1 MPTVTV
7 RYFGAARAAAGRA
20 METLALSKAGTVAD
34 LVSAIGQ
41 RHGERMAT
49 VLVRC
54 SFLLDE
60 VAVTATNSE
69 VVDLSTLDVLPPFA
83 GG

>member
-7 RYFGAARAAAGRA
+7 RYFGAARATAGQLQEA
-20 METLALSKAGTVAD
+20 VAVQAGDTVAQ
-34 LVSAIGQ
+34 LVSAIEQ
-41 RHGERMAT
+41 RHGKRMAE
-49 VLVRC
+49 LLQRC

-60 VAVTATNSE
+60 VAVTSE
-69 VVDLSTLDVLPPFA
+69 LREVTHGSTLDVLPPFA

>member
-7 RYFGAARAAAGRA
+7 RYFGAARAAAGRDQ
-20 METLALSKAGTVAD
+20 ETVSVRSGDTVAQVLSTICHRD
-34 LVSAIGQ
+34 GGQ
-41 RHGERMAT
+41 LAE
-49 VLVRC
+49 LLQRC

-60 VAVTATNSE
+60 VAVTCRRREAPH
-69 VVDLSTLDVLPPFA
+69 LSTLDVLPPFA